1 MIKIDS
7 IPSWLDR
14 YVVSVEN
21 GTCRCIDTET
31 GINVTW
37 RKGNY
42 NDTQKFT
49 LTDNILDNV
58 INSSDEN
65 KDTALLI
72 TQLST
77 LLSDYLFAFH
87 YDLLFNKYTPK
98 AKLIAPLRACRLRLG
113 LSLEM
118 VELHTGV
125 PYFEIEKAE
134 VGKAPY
140 STIFQ
145 LLEYYG
151 LGVNVAPLR

>member
-1 MIKIDS
+1 MIKINS
-7 IPSWLDR
+7 ITEWFDR
-14 YVVSVEN
+14 YVVSIN
-21 GTCRCIDTET
+21 GTECKCIDTET

-37 RKGNY
+37 RKCKY

-49 LTDNILDNV
+49 LTDSILDNV

-72 TQLST
+72 AELST

-87 YDLLFNKYTPK
+87 YDLLFDKCTPK
-98 AKLIAPLRACRLRLG
+98 AKLIAPLRACRIRLG
-113 LSLEM
+113 LSVEM
-118 VELHTGV
+118 VELYTGI
-125 PYFEIEKAE
+125 PYFNIEKAE
-134 VGKAPY
+134 QGKASY
-140 STIFQ
+140 SIIFQ

>member
-1 MIKIDS
+1 MIKINS
-7 IPSWLDR
+7 IAVWVDR
-14 YVVSVEN
+14 YVVSIN
-21 GTCRCIDTET
+21 GTECKCIDTET
-31 GINVTW
+31 GINVIW

-58 INSSDEN
+58 LSSNDEN
-65 KDTALLI
+65 KDTALFI
-72 TQLST
+72 AELST

-87 YDLLFNKYTPK
+87 YDLLFDKCTPK
-98 AKLIAPLRACRLRLG
+98 AKLIAPLRACRIRLG

-118 VELHTGV
+118 IELHTGI
-125 PYFEIEKAE
+125 PCFTIEKAE
-134 VGKAPY
+134 QGSMPY
-140 STIFQ
+140 RIIFQ

>member
-7 IPSWLDR
+7 ITSWLDR

-21 GTCRCIDTET
+21 VTCRCVDTET

-49 LTDNILDNV
+49 LTDNILDN
-58 INSSDEN
+58 ILKSNDEN
-65 KDTALLI
+65 KDTALFI
-72 TQLST
+72 AELST

-87 YDLLFNKYTPK
+87 YDLLFEKCTPK
-98 AKLIAPLRACRLRLG
+98 AKLIAPLRACRIRLG
-113 LSLEM
+113 LSVEA
-118 VELHTGV
+118 VELHTGI
-125 PYFEIEKAE
+125 PFFEIEKAE
-134 VGKAPY
+134 QGKAPY
-140 STIFQ
+140 SIIFQ

>member
-7 IPSWLDR
+7 IDSWLDR
-14 YVVSVEN
+14 YVVSIEN
-21 GTCRCIDTET
+21 DTCRCVDTET

-37 RKGNY
+37 RKGKY

-58 INSSDEN
+58 FNSNDEN
-65 KDTALLI
+65 KDTALFI
-72 TQLST
+72 AQLST

-87 YDLLFNKYTPK
+87 YDLLFDKCTPK
-98 AKLIAPLRACRLRLG
+98 AKLIAPLRACRMRLG
-113 LSLEM
+113 LSLEV

>member
-1 MIKIDS
+1 MIQINS
-7 IPSWLDR
+7 IAEWLDR
-14 YVVSVEN
+14 YVVSIEN
-21 GTCRCIDTET
+21 GTCRCVDTET

-37 RKGNY
+37 TKGNY

-58 INSSDEN
+58 LNSNDDN

-72 TQLST
+72 AQLST

-87 YDLLFNKYTPK
+87 YDLLFEECTPK
-98 AKLIAPLRACRLRLG
+98 AKLIAPLRTCRLRLG
-113 LSLEM
+113 VSLEV
-118 VELHTGV
+118 VELHTGI
-125 PYFEIEKAE
+125 PYFDIEKAE
-134 VGKAPY
+134 QGKAPY